1 MAVIRYL
8 VRDVDAA
15 LAFYVDTL
23 GFTLGERWGP
33 PFAMVERGDL
43 TLWLAGPGSSASRAL
58 TDGSVP
64 SPGGWNRL
72 VIETDDL
79 AALAD
84 RLRAAGARFRSDLV
98 AGPGGKQMLVEDPS
112 GNPIELFESGGA

>member
-1 MAVIRYL
+1 
-8 VRDVDAA
+8 
-15 LAFYVDTL
+15 
-23 GFTLGERWGP
+23 
-33 PFAMVERGDL
+33 
-43 TLWLAGPGSSASRAL
+43 
-58 TDGSVP
+58 
-64 SPGGWNRL
+64 L

>member
-23 GFTLGERWGP
+23 GCTPVKRWGP
-33 PFAMVERGDL
+33 PFAKVGRGDL
-43 TLWLAGPGSSASRAL
+43 TLWLSGPGSSASRGLA
-58 TDGSVP
+58 DGSVP
-64 SPGGWNRL
+64 SPGGLNRL

-84 RLRAAGARFRSDLV
+84 RLRAAGARFRGDLV

-112 GNPIELFESGGA
+112 GNPIELFESREA

>member
-1 MAVIRYL
+1 
-8 VRDVDAA
+8 
-15 LAFYVDTL
+15 
-23 GFTLGERWGP
+23 
-33 PFAMVERGDL
+33 MVGRGDL
-43 TLWLAGPGSSASRAL
+43 TLWLSGPGSSASRAL
-58 TDGSVP
+58 ADGSVP
-64 SPGGWNRL
+64 APGGWNRL

-84 RLRAAGARFRSDLV
+84 RLRAGGARFRSDLV